1 MFRILKDVY
10 DKVLNIY
17 VSVVRLFVIRSLFL
31 VSIFKR
37 TINADCIEDFK
48 VEIISIYF
56 DECLT
61 K

>member
-10 DKVLNIY
+10 DKVLNIQ
-17 VSVVRLFVIRSLFL
+17 VSVVRLFVIRYLFL
-31 VSIFKR
+31 VSIFNR
-37 TINADCIEDFK
+37 AINADCIEDFK